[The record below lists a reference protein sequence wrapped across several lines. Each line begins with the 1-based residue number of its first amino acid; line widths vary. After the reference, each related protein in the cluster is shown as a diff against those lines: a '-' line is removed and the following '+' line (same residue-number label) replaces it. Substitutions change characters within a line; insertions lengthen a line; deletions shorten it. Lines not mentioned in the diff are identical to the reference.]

1 MRKTITTVAGAPLLA
16 LALAGCGGL
25 GGGVAGGG
33 EERQTAQAH
42 QQRDDAADTA
52 SHAPAESTTLT
63 TAQNARST
71 PADQNTPAEP
81 AEQPTEAIAVM
92 KAVDGKGQVSI
103 HQLHRAGRVVT
114 LNFSITNLGKEEVWI
129 GDMLGQLS
137 GDRSVGGVS
146 LIDPV
151 NAKRYRPGRT
161 GDDVTEPGTCL
172 CSPTDGVYIDG
183 GKTHYFYATFAA
195 PPPDVT
201 EVNIEI
207 PSVGTIT
214 DVPIS

>member
-1 MRKTITTVAGAPLLA
+1 MRRARRRRR
-16 LALAGCGGL
+16 
-25 GGGVAGGG
+25 GGG

-81 AEQPTEAIAVM
+81 AEQPTEAIAV
-92 KAVDGKGQVSI
+92 KEVADGLWRVSI
-103 HQLHRAGRVVT
+103 EQLHREGRVVT
-114 LNFSITNLGKEEVWI
+114 LNFTLTKLKGGMWRINDAMGQWNWDFSI
-129 GDMLGQLS
+129 
-137 GDRSVGGVS
+137 GGVS

-207 PSVGTIT
+207 PHVGTIT